1 MCLEGNRLDRIEE
14 KVQSIQSSFAKIL
27 VYIISLATS
36 LIVLNFI
43 FGWKTVEEV
52 PPLLQ
57 PYTGLITIVQPYV
70 VYIQAVLLLVFGY
83 LAVRS
88 ASAMVYTYVRRIADY
103 STAASIKTITK
114 VVGLAVLLSMLASV
128 FNVNPATALTIG
140 SFGGL
145 VVGFA
150 TQTILSHVVAGIFLL
165 LFRPFKYG
173 DLITVAGKTGV
184 VKNITLMHLVLET
197 QDKGSVILI
206 PSGSVVTQIIQIN
219 KESFEA

>member
-1 MCLEGNRLDRIEE
+1 L
-14 KVQSIQSSFAKIL
+14 A
-27 VYIISLATS
+27 ISL
-36 LIVLNFI
+36 IILNFI
-43 FGWKTVEEV
+43 FGWRTAEEI
-52 PPLLQ
+52 PPILQ
-57 PYTGLITIVQPYV
+57 PYTGLIAIVQPYV

-83 LAVRS
+83 MAVRS
-88 ASAMVYTYVRRIADY
+88 ASAMVYTYVRRIADHP
-103 STAASIKTITK
+103 TAASIRTITR

-128 FNVNPATALTIG
+128 FNVNPSAALTIG

-184 VKNITLMHLVLET
+184 VKNITLMHLVLED
-197 QDKGSVILI
+197 QDKENVILI
-206 PSGSVVTQIIQIN
+206 PSGSVVTQIIQI
-219 KESFEA
+219 KRSLKA

>member
-1 MCLEGNRLDRIEE
+1 M
-14 KVQSIQSSFAKIL
+14 A
-27 VYIISLATS
+27 ISL
-36 LIVLNFI
+36 IILNFI
-43 FGWKTVEEV
+43 FGWKTAEEI
-52 PPLLQ
+52 PPILQ
-57 PYTGLITIVQPYV
+57 PYTGLIAIVQPYV

-83 LAVRS
+83 MAVRS
-88 ASAMVYTYVRRIADY
+88 ASAMVYTYVRRIADHP
-103 STAASIKTITK
+103 TAASIRTITR

-128 FNVNPATALTIG
+128 FNVNPSAALTIG

-184 VKNITLMHLVLET
+184 VKNITLMHLVLED
-197 QDKGSVILI
+197 QDKENVILI
-206 PSGSVVTQIIQIN
+206 PSGSVVTQIIQI
-219 KESFEA
+219 KRSLKA

>member
-1 MCLEGNRLDRIEE
+1 M
-14 KVQSIQSSFAKIL
+14 A
-27 VYIISLATS
+27 ISL
-36 LIVLNFI
+36 IILNFI
-43 FGWKTVEEV
+43 FGWKTAEEI
-52 PPLLQ
+52 PPILQ
-57 PYTGLITIVQPYV
+57 PYTGLIAIVQPYV

-83 LAVRS
+83 MAVRS
-88 ASAMVYTYVRRIADY
+88 ASAMVYTYVKRIADHP
-103 STAASIKTITK
+103 TAASIRTITR

-128 FNVNPATALTIG
+128 FNVNPSAALTIG

-184 VKNITLMHLVLET
+184 VKNITLMHLVLED
-197 QDKGSVILI
+197 QDKGNVILI
-206 PSGSVVTQIIQIN
+206 PSGSVVTQIIQI
-219 KESFEA
+219 KRSLKA

>member
-1 MCLEGNRLDRIEE
+1 M
-14 KVQSIQSSFAKIL
+14 A
-27 VYIISLATS
+27 ISL
-36 LIVLNFI
+36 IILNFI
-43 FGWKTVEEV
+43 FGWKTVEEI
-52 PPLLQ
+52 PPILQ
-57 PYTGLITIVQPYV
+57 PYTGLIAIVQPYV

-83 LAVRS
+83 MAVRS
-88 ASAMVYTYVRRIADY
+88 ASAMVYTYVKRIADHP
-103 STAASIKTITK
+103 TAASIRTITR

-128 FNVNPATALTIG
+128 FNVNPSAALTIG

-184 VKNITLMHLVLET
+184 VKNITLMHLVLED
-197 QDKGSVILI
+197 QDKENVILI
-206 PSGSVVTQIIQIN
+206 PSGSVVTQIIQI
-219 KESFEA
+219 KRSLKA

>member
-1 MCLEGNRLDRIEE
+1 M
-14 KVQSIQSSFAKIL
+14 A
-27 VYIISLATS
+27 ISL
-36 LIVLNFI
+36 IILNFI
-43 FGWKTVEEV
+43 FGWKTAEEI
-52 PPLLQ
+52 PPILQ
-57 PYTGLITIVQPYV
+57 PYTGLIAIVQPYV

-83 LAVRS
+83 MAVRS
-88 ASAMVYTYVRRIADY
+88 ASAMVYTYVRRVADHP
-103 STAASIKTITK
+103 TAASIRTITR

-128 FNVNPATALTIG
+128 FNVNPSAALTIG

-184 VKNITLMHLVLET
+184 VKNITLMHLVLED
-197 QDKGSVILI
+197 QDKENVILI
-206 PSGSVVTQIIQIN
+206 PSGSVVTQIIQI
-219 KESFEA
+219 KRSLKA

>member
-1 MCLEGNRLDRIEE
+1 M
-14 KVQSIQSSFAKIL
+14 A
-27 VYIISLATS
+27 ISL
-36 LIVLNFI
+36 IILNFI
-43 FGWKTVEEV
+43 FGWRTTEEI
-52 PPLLQ
+52 PPILQ
-57 PYTGLITIVQPYV
+57 PYTGLIAIVQPYV

-83 LAVRS
+83 MAVRS
-88 ASAMVYTYVRRIADY
+88 ASAMVYTYVRRVADHP
-103 STAASIKTITK
+103 TAASIRTITR

-128 FNVNPATALTIG
+128 FNVNPSAALTIG

-184 VKNITLMHLVLET
+184 VKNITLMHLVLED
-197 QDKGSVILI
+197 QDKENVILI
-206 PSGSVVTQIIQIN
+206 PSGSVVTQIIQI
-219 KESFEA
+219 KRSLKA

>member
-1 MCLEGNRLDRIEE
+1 M
-14 KVQSIQSSFAKIL
+14 A
-27 VYIISLATS
+27 ISL
-36 LIVLNFI
+36 IILNFI
-43 FGWKTVEEV
+43 FGWKTAEEI
-52 PPLLQ
+52 PPILQ
-57 PYTGLITIVQPYV
+57 PYTGLIAIVQPYV

-83 LAVRS
+83 MAVRS
-88 ASAMVYTYVRRIADY
+88 ASAMVFTYVRRVADHP
-103 STAASIKTITK
+103 TAASIRTITK

-128 FNVNPATALTIG
+128 FNVNPSAALTIG

-184 VKNITLMHLVLET
+184 VKNITLMHLVLED
-197 QDKGSVILI
+197 QDKENVILI
-206 PSGSVVTQIIQIN
+206 PSGSVVTQIIQI
-219 KESFEA
+219 KRSLKA

>member
-1 MCLEGNRLDRIEE
+1 M
-14 KVQSIQSSFAKIL
+14 A
-27 VYIISLATS
+27 ISL
-36 LIVLNFI
+36 IILNFI
-43 FGWKTVEEV
+43 FGWKTVEEI
-52 PPLLQ
+52 PPILQ
-57 PYTGLITIVQPYV
+57 PYTGLIAIVQPYV

-83 LAVRS
+83 MAVRS
-88 ASAMVYTYVRRIADY
+88 ASAMVYTYVRRVADHP
-103 STAASIKTITK
+103 TAASIRTITR

-128 FNVNPATALTIG
+128 FNVNPSAALTIG

-184 VKNITLMHLVLET
+184 VKNITLMHLVLED
-197 QDKGSVILI
+197 QDKENVILI
-206 PSGSVVTQIIQIN
+206 PSGSVVTQIIQI
-219 KESFEA
+219 KRSLKA

>member
-1 MCLEGNRLDRIEE
+1 
-14 KVQSIQSSFAKIL
+14 
-27 VYIISLATS
+27 
-36 LIVLNFI
+36 LNFI
-43 FGWKTVEEV
+43 FGWKTVEEI
-52 PPLLQ
+52 PPILQ
-57 PYTGLITIVQPYV
+57 PYTGLIAILQPYA

-83 LAVRS
+83 MAVRS
-88 ASAMVYTYVRRIADY
+88 ASAMVYVYVRRIADHP
-103 STAASIKTITK
+103 TAASIRTITR

-128 FNVNPATALTIG
+128 FNVNPATALTLG

-173 DLITVAGKTGV
+173 DLITVAGKTGI

-197 QDKGSVILI
+197 QDKENTILI
-206 PSGSVVTQIIQIN
+206 PSGSVVTQIIQI
-219 KESFEA
+219 KKSSEPKDRSD